1 MTIFIGEFINCLEL
15 INIQTPEYEA
25 IMTNNDFHK
34 LSIEEDKKPCLFIV
48 THLTS
53 IEYYAMNA
61 MNLFSS
67 TVQDMVVLL
76 RCFHIV

>member
-1 MTIFIGEFINCLEL
+1 MNCLEL
-15 INIQTPEYEA
+15 INMQTPEYEV

-34 LSIEEDKKPCLFIV
+34 LSIEEDTKPCLFIV

-53 IEYYAMNA
+53 IEYYAIKA

-67 TVQDMVVLL
+67 TVQNMVVLL
-76 RCFHIV
+76 Q